1 MLLVKIITRRVNLI
15 NYIYKYF
22 EMQNTMIF
30 VVRLRDTAIL
40 ILIVMLIRYTDS
52 LYLFARLTD

>member
-1 MLLVKIITRRVNLI
+1 MLLVKIITRRINLI

-30 VVRLRDTAIL
+30 VVRLRGTAVL

>member
-1 MLLVKIITRRVNLI
+1 MLLVKIITRRINLI

-30 VVRLRDTAIL
+30 VVRLRDTAVL

>member
-30 VVRLRDTAIL
+30 VVRLRGTAVL

>member
-30 VVRLRDTAIL
+30 VVRLRDTAVL